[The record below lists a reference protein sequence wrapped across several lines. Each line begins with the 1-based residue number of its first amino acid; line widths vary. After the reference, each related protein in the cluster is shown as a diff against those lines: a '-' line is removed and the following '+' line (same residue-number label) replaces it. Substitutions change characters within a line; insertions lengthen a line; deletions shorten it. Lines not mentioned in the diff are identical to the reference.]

1 MTTTVSMHIKS
12 PLSVSRGF
20 TLIEVLLAMAI
31 TAFVGVL
38 AYSGLSTAITA
49 ADEHEQH
56 ANQIAAIQLPLTVI
70 ERDIRH
76 AVSRAI
82 TDEYDE
88 REAPMSGGEL
98 NDYPLILTR
107 SGWDNPRELPR
118 SQLQRVRYVFENNQL
133 WRESWAIL
141 DRVSETDSQQRTLL
155 LEDIN
160 EFQLAFLNA
169 GSTNASQSPLGG
181 EWQDEW
187 DNPDDLP
194 LAIEIRLDIENF
206 GEVKRVFSIPRE

>member
-1 MTTTVSMHIKS
+1 MMTASIPKKY
-12 PLSVSRGF
+12 PLSNSKGF

-49 ADEHEQH
+49 ADEHEQQ
-56 ANQIAAIQLPLTVI
+56 ATLIATIQLPLTVI

-76 AVSRAI
+76 AVERPI

-88 REAPMSGGEL
+88 RQPPMSGGEL

-118 SQLQRVRYVFENNQL
+118 SQLQRVRYVFESNEL

-155 LEDIN
+155 LEDIR
-160 EFQLAFLNA
+160 ELRLAFLNG
-169 GSTNASQSPLGG
+169 GSRNADQSPLGG
-181 EWQDEW
+181 EWVDEW
-187 DNPDDLP
+187 DNPNELP
-194 LAIEIRLDIENF
+194 LAIEIRLDIDNF
-206 GEVKRVFSIPRE
+206 GEVTRVFSIPRE